1 MDEIKHFILIC
12 TMQEKQLSNRL
23 SQGESHT
30 RQRSCRF
37 FSSSSICSGQPV
49 NSDVGE
55 VMDMRILRLELKLS
69 LTLHSV
75 GMLIEIVI

>member
-12 TMQEKQLSNRL
+12 TMQEKQLSNREKATL
-23 SQGESHT
+23 GKGVAD
-30 RQRSCRF
+30 
-37 FSSSSICSGQPV
+37 FSVAQ